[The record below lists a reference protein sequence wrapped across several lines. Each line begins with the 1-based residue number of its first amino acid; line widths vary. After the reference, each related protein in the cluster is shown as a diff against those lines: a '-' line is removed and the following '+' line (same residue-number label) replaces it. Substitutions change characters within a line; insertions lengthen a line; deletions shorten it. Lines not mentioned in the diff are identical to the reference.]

1 MTNSATSVLTAM
13 DTRPAAAASSTA
25 AAAATAAS
33 RASIKNLPV
42 SLFAAVMGLSG
53 LSMGWRLAHTEFGA
67 VVPRVVS
74 DVIGLFATFVFVVLA
89 IAYGA
94 KLLRHPAAVKAEFN
108 HPIAGNFFGTI
119 AIALLLQSAV
129 LGHYNSTLGQ
139 VMWIAGTVATLLLAA
154 HVVSRLLGG
163 NCHPAHAVPAWIIP
177 GVAALDIPVTG
188 SHMPMA
194 WAGEVLLLSAAV
206 GSVLALVLFT
216 MIVTR
221 LIQHEPLAPA
231 MTPSLLILVAPF
243 EVGFTAYVNLTGR
256 VDLFAGLLFYF
267 GVFLFVVLAPKVFKK
282 SVPFGAGWWAI
293 SFPLAAMVNAGVVY
307 AGTRGAWL
315 LQALAGGLLVLL
327 TAALLVLTVRTLRI
341 LLNRRLLT
349 S

>member
-1 MTNSATSVLTAM
+1 MKNDANASLQQALMPV
-13 DTRPAAAASSTA
+13 PSSTLGTVGA
-25 AAAATAAS
+25 
-33 RASIKNLPV
+33 RPVGGASIKNLPV
-42 SLFAAVMGLSG
+42 NLFAAVMGLSG
-53 LSMGWRLAHTEFGA
+53 LSMGWRFVHTDYG
-67 VVPRVVS
+67 VPRVVS
-74 DVIGLFATFVFVVLA
+74 DAIGLFATFVFVVLLVG
-89 IAYGA
+89 YGA

-129 LGHYNSTLGQ
+129 LGTYDSALGLA
-139 VMWIAGTVATLLLAA
+139 VWVAGTVATLLLAA

-267 GVFLFVVLAPKVFKK
+267 GVFLFFVLAPKVFRR

-293 SFPLAAMVNAGVVY
+293 SFPLAAMVNAGLKYASVREVVPLKIV
-307 AGTRGAWL
+307 AGAFL
-315 LQALAGGLLVLL
+315 FAL
-327 TAALLVLTVRTLRI
+327 TAALFVLTVRTVRVLF
-341 LLNRRLLT
+341 NGRLLA

>member
-13 DTRPAAAASSTA
+13 DARPAAAASSTTA
-25 AAAATAAS
+25 TATAAS
-33 RASIKNLPV
+33 SASIKNLPV

-129 LGHYNSTLGQ
+129 LGHYNDTLGQ

-194 WAGEVLLLSAAV
+194 RAGEVLLLSAAV
-206 GSVLALVLFT
+206 GSVMALVLFT

-267 GVFLFVVLAPKVFKK
+267 GLFLFVVLAPKVFRR

-307 AGTRGAWL
+307 AGVRGEVP
-315 LQALAGGLLVLL
+315 LQLLVEGMLVVL
-327 TAALLVLTVRTLRI
+327 TATMFVLTIQTVRI
-341 LLNRRLLT
+341 LFNGRLLT
-349 S
+349 N

>member
-1 MTNSATSVLTAM
+1 MTNSAISALAATDM
-13 DTRPAAAASSTA
+13 RPAAG
-25 AAAATAAS
+25 
-33 RASIKNLPV
+33 ASIKNLPV
-42 SLFAAVMGLSG
+42 NLFASVMGLSG
-53 LSMGWRLAHTEFGA
+53 LSMGWHFAHTEFG
-67 VVPRVVS
+67 VPRGVS
-74 DVIGLFATFVFVVLA
+74 DAIGLFANFVFVVLLVG
-89 IAYGA
+89 YGA
-94 KLLRHPAAVKAEFN
+94 KLLRHPAAVKAEFH

-129 LGHYNSTLGQ
+129 LGTWDNALGHALSRA
-139 VMWIAGTVATLLLAA
+139 MWIAGTVATLLLAA
-154 HVVSRLLGG
+154 YVVSRLLGG

-221 LIQHEPLAPA
+221 LIQHAPLAPA

-267 GVFLFVVLAPKVFKK
+267 GLFLFVVLAPKVFRR

-293 SFPLAAMVNAGVVY
+293 SFPLAAMVNAGLKYASVRGVVPLQVM
-307 AGTRGAWL
+307 AAEL
-315 LQALAGGLLVLL
+315 LALL
-327 TAALLVLTVRTLRI
+327 TALLLVLTVRTLNA
-341 LLNRRLLT
+341 LLNGRLLA

>member
-1 MTNSATSVLTAM
+1 MRSRLARMTNSATSATSTLSAM
-13 DTRPAAAASSTA
+13 DTRPAAG
-25 AAAATAAS
+25 
-33 RASIKNLPV
+33 ASIKNLPV
-42 SLFAAVMGLSG
+42 NLFAAVMGLSG
-53 LSMGWRLAHTEFGA
+53 LSMGWRFAHTEFG
-67 VVPRVVS
+67 VPRGVS
-74 DVIGLFATFVFVVLA
+74 DAIGLFATFVFVVLLVG
-89 IAYGA
+89 YGA

-129 LGHYNSTLGQ
+129 LGTYDSALGRAVWVVGTL
-139 VMWIAGTVATLLLAA
+139 ATLLLAA

-194 WAGEVLLLSAAV
+194 WAGEVLLSAAV

-267 GVFLFVVLAPKVFKK
+267 GLFLFLVLAPKVFKR

-293 SFPLAAMVNAGVVY
+293 SFPLAAMVNAGLKYGAVRAGLPFKLLAEGILVV
-307 AGTRGAWL
+307 
-315 LQALAGGLLVLL
+315 L
-327 TAALLVLTVRTLRI
+327 TAALLFMMARTLRI
-341 LLNRRLLT
+341 LFNGRLLMN
-349 S
+349 

>member
-1 MTNSATSVLTAM
+1 MRPRLARMTNSATSVLTAM

-25 AAAATAAS
+25 ATATAAS

-53 LSMGWRLAHTEFGA
+53 LSMGWRLAHIEFGA
-67 VVPRVVS
+67 VVPLVVS

-89 IAYGA
+89 IGYGA

-139 VMWIAGTVATLLLAA
+139 VMWIACTVATLLLAA

-206 GSVLALVLFT
+206 GSVMALVLFT
-216 MIVTR
+216 MR
-221 LIQHEPLAPA
+221 
-231 MTPSLLILVAPF
+231 
-243 EVGFTAYVNLTGR
+243 
-256 VDLFAGLLFYF
+256 
-267 GVFLFVVLAPKVFKK
+267 
-282 SVPFGAGWWAI
+282 AI
-293 SFPLAAMVNAGVVY
+293 
-307 AGTRGAWL
+307 
-315 LQALAGGLLVLL
+315 
-327 TAALLVLTVRTLRI
+327 
-341 LLNRRLLT
+341 
-349 S
+349 

>member
-1 MTNSATSVLTAM
+1 MTNSASSALGGSTS
-13 DTRPAAAASSTA
+13 SSTGNNHSTTTTR
-25 AAAATAAS
+25 ATTGPS
-33 RASIKNLPV
+33 SIKNLPV

-67 VVPRVVS
+67 VVPLVVS

-129 LGHYNSTLGQ
+129 LGHYNGTLGQ

-163 NCHPAHAVPAWIIP
+163 NCHSAHAVPAWIIP

-206 GSVLALVLFT
+206 GSVMALVLFT

-267 GVFLFVVLAPKVFKK
+267 GVFLFVVLAPKVFRR

-293 SFPLAAMVNAGVVY
+293 SFPLAAMVNAGLKYGAVRAGLPFKLLAEGILVV
-307 AGTRGAWL
+307 
-315 LQALAGGLLVLL
+315 L
-327 TAALLVLTVRTLRI
+327 TAALLFMMARTLRI
-341 LLNRRLLT
+341 LFNGRLLMN
-349 S
+349 

>member
-1 MTNSATSVLTAM
+1 MTNSATSALAAAG
-13 DTRPAAAASSTA
+13 TRPASG
-25 AAAATAAS
+25 
-33 RASIKNLPV
+33 ASIKNLPV
-42 SLFAAVMGLSG
+42 NLFAAVMGLSG
-53 LSMGWRLAHTEFGA
+53 LSMGWRFAHTEFG
-67 VVPRVVS
+67 VPRVVS
-74 DVIGLFATFVFVVLA
+74 DAIGLFATFVFVVLLVG
-89 IAYGA
+89 YGA
-94 KLLRHPAAVKAEFN
+94 KLLRHPAAVKAEFH

-129 LGHYNSTLGQ
+129 LGTTCDSALGHALSQ
-139 VMWIAGTVATLLLAA
+139 AMWIAGTVATLLLAA
-154 HVVSRLLGG
+154 YVVSRLLGG

-267 GVFLFVVLAPKVFKK
+267 GLFLFVVLAPKVFRR

-293 SFPLAAMVNAGVVY
+293 SFPLAAMVNAALKY
-307 AGTRGAWL
+307 AAVRGAVPL
-315 LQALAGGLLVLL
+315 KVVAGGMLVVL
-327 TAALLVLTVRTLRI
+327 TATMFVLSVRTLRI
-341 LLNRRLLT
+341 LFNGRLLI